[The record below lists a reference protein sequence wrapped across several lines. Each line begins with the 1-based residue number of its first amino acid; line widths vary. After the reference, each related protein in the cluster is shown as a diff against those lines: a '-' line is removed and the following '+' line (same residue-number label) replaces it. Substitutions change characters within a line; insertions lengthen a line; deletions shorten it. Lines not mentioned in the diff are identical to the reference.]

1 VTEVPGTAPHDE
13 PGQDTYGVVE
23 PRVPLAEARVVL
35 AGLGVTGRAL
45 HGVLE
50 PRVAGLV
57 TVDDRAADADH
68 GALDAAGAAAVLADA
83 DLLVASP
90 GFPPHHPVVAA
101 ALAAGVP
108 VWSEVEL
115 AWRLRVDRLG
125 ADGPAPWLGVTGS
138 NGKTT
143 TVEMLAAIL
152 RAAGLRTA
160 AVGNVGR
167 SLVEAALDPALDVL
181 AVELS
186 SFQLHFTHTMSLQ
199 AGAVLNVSADHL
211 DWHGSLDAYARDK
224 GRVYERVQ
232 VACVYNVADPR
243 TEELVREADVV
254 EGARAVGFAVGSPS
268 PGDLGLV
275 DDVLV
280 DRAFHAP
287 ADDPDRRRSAAEL
300 GTLADLAQLGDQ
312 AGVVPTHI
320 VADALAAAAL
330 ARAHGVPAAAVRD
343 GLRTFGPSEHR
354 IQRIAQADGVTY
366 VNDSKA
372 TNAHSAAASLAGFA
386 HGTVVWIA
394 GGLAKGATFDDL
406 VSSRA
411 DRMRAAV
418 VIGADPGPLADTL
431 ARHAPKVPVVVI
443 DPGDTETVMRRAV
456 AAARDLAQPGDTVL
470 LAPAGA
476 SQDQFVSYAQRGQ
489 EFARVVREL
498 TGGTTD
504 GHDGNEPPR
513 S

>member
-1 VTEVPGTAPHDE
+1 MTQEPDTHGT
-13 PGQDTYGVVE
+13 VE
-23 PRVPLAEARVVL
+23 PRVPLAQARVVL

-45 HGVLE
+45 RGVLE
-50 PRVAGLV
+50 PRVASLV
-57 TVDDRAADADH
+57 TVDDRAEDADH
-68 GALDAAGAAAVLADA
+68 GALDAPAAAAVLAEA

-90 GFPPHHPVVAA
+90 GFAPHHPLVAA

-108 VWSEVEL
+108 VWSEVEV
-115 AWRLRVDRLG
+115 AWRLRADRLG
-125 ADGPAPWLGVTGS
+125 TGAPAPWLGVTGS

-167 SLVEAALDPALDVL
+167 PLVEAALDPSLDVL

-186 SFQLHFTHTMSLQ
+186 SFQLHFTHTVSLE
-199 AGAVLNVSADHL
+199 AAAVLNVAADHL
-211 DWHGSLDAYARDK
+211 DWHGSMDAYARDK
-224 GRVYERVQ
+224 GRIYEQVQ

-300 GTLADLAQLGDQ
+300 GTLADLRQLGDQ
-312 AGVVPTHI
+312 AGVVPTHV

-343 GLRTFGPSEHR
+343 GLRSFGPGEHR
-354 IQRIAQADGVTY
+354 IQRVGEADGVSY

-476 SQDQFVSYAQRGQ
+476 SQDQFVSYAHRGQ
-489 EFARVVREL
+489 EFARAVREL

-513 S
+513 A

>member
-1 VTEVPGTAPHDE
+1 MTEVPAGPGAGPGRADGDAPGDAH
-13 PGQDTYGVVE
+13 GVVE
-23 PRVPLAEARVVL
+23 PRVPLDQARVVL
-35 AGLGVTGRAL
+35 AGLGVTGRSL
-45 HGVLE
+45 QRVLT
-50 PRVAGLV
+50 PRVASLV
-57 TVDDRAADADH
+57 TVDDTADDADH
-68 GALDAAGAAAVLADA
+68 QGLDARAAAAVLAEA

-90 GFPPHHPVVAA
+90 GFAPHHPVVAA
-101 ALAAGVP
+101 ALEAGVP

-125 ADGPAPWLGVTGS
+125 LDRPAHWLGITGS

-143 TVEMLAAIL
+143 TVEMLVAIL

-167 SLVEAALDPALDVL
+167 SLVEAALDPALDVV

-186 SFQLHFTHTMSLQ
+186 SFQLHFTHTMSLE
-199 AGAVLNVSADHL
+199 AGAVLNVSPDHL
-211 DWHGSLDAYARDK
+211 DWHGTFDEYARDK
-224 GRVYERVQ
+224 GRIYERVQ
-232 VACVYNVADPR
+232 TACVYNVADPR
-243 TEELVREADVV
+243 TEDLVREADVV
-254 EGARAVGFAVGSPS
+254 EGARAVGFAVGTPA

-275 DDVLV
+275 DGVLV
-280 DRAFHAP
+280 DRAFHA
-287 ADDPDRRRSAAEL
+287 ADDDPDRRKSAAEL
-300 GTLADLAQLGDQ
+300 GTLEDLVQLGDHN
-312 AGVVPTHI
+312 GVVPTHI

-330 ARAHGVPAAAVRD
+330 ARAHGVPAAAVRE
-343 GLRTFGPSEHR
+343 GLRSFGPSEHR
-354 IQRIAQADGVTY
+354 IQRVAEADGVTY

-372 TNAHSAAASLAGFA
+372 TNTHSAAASLAGFA

-394 GGLAKGATFDDL
+394 GGLAKGATFDEL

-418 VIGADPGPLADTL
+418 VIGADPRPLADTL
-431 ARHAPKVPVVVI
+431 ARHAPQIPVVVI
-443 DPGDTETVMRRAV
+443 DPGDTGTVMRRAV

-476 SQDQFVSYAQRGQ
+476 SQDQFVSYAQRGE

-498 TGGTTD
+498 TD
-504 GHDGNEPPR
+504 
-513 S
+513 

>member
-1 VTEVPGTAPHDE
+1 MTGAAAADSHGT
-13 PGQDTYGVVE
+13 VE

-35 AGLGVTGRAL
+35 AGLGLTGRSL
-45 HGVLE
+45 QRVLT
-50 PRVAGLV
+50 PRVASLV
-57 TVDDRAADADH
+57 TVDDKADDADH
-68 GALDAAGAAAVLADA
+68 RGLDAEAAAALLAQA

-90 GFPPHHPVVAA
+90 GFAPHHPVVAA

-125 ADGPAPWLGVTGS
+125 AGEPAPWLGITGS

-167 SLVEAALDPALDVL
+167 SLVEAVLDPALDVL

-199 AGAVLNVSADHL
+199 AGAVLNVAPDHL
-211 DWHGSLDAYARDK
+211 DWHGTLDAYTRDK
-224 GRVYERVQ
+224 GRIYERVQ
-232 VACVYNVADPR
+232 VACVYNVADPA

-254 EGARAVGFAVGSPS
+254 EGARAVGFVVGTPG

-280 DRAFHAP
+280 DRAFHA
-287 ADDPDRRRSAAEL
+287 AHDDPDRRKSAAEL
-300 GTLADLAQLGDQ
+300 GTLADLKQLGDL

-330 ARAHGVPAAAVRD
+330 ARAHGVPAAAVRE
-343 GLRTFGPSEHR
+343 GLRSFGPSEHR
-354 IQRIAQADGVTY
+354 IQRVAEQDGVTY

-372 TNAHSAAASLAGFA
+372 TNAHSASASLAGFA

-394 GGLAKGATFDDL
+394 GGLSKGATFDEL

-418 VIGADPGPLADTL
+418 VIGADPKPLADTL
-431 ARHAPKVPVVVI
+431 ARHAPQIPVVVI
-443 DPGDTETVMRRAV
+443 DPGDTGTVMRRAV

-476 SQDQFVSYAQRGQ
+476 SQDQFVSYAHRGE

-498 TGGTTD
+498 TA
-504 GHDGNEPPR
+504 
-513 S
+513 

>member
-1 VTEVPGTAPHDE
+1 MTEASGPAA
-13 PGQDTYGVVE
+13 DTYGAVE
-23 PRVPLAEARVVL
+23 PRVPLADARVVL
-35 AGLGVTGRAL
+35 AGLGVTGRSL
-45 HGVLE
+45 QRVLA
-50 PRVAGLV
+50 PRVASLV
-57 TVDDRAADADH
+57 TVDDQADDADH
-68 GALDAAGAAAVLADA
+68 SGLDTTAAAGVLARA

-90 GFPPHHPVVAA
+90 GFAPHHPVVAA

-125 ADGPAPWLGVTGS
+125 SAEPARWLGITGS

-167 SLVEAALDPALDVL
+167 SLVEAALDPTLDVL

-186 SFQLHFTHTMSLQ
+186 SFQLHFTHTMSLE
-199 AGAVLNVSADHL
+199 AGAVLNVSPDHL
-211 DWHGSLDAYARDK
+211 DWHGSVDAYTRDK
-224 GRVYERVQ
+224 GRIYERVR
-232 VACVYNVADPR
+232 VACVYNVADR
-243 TEELVREADVV
+243 TTEELVREADVV
-254 EGARAVGFAVGSPS
+254 EGARAVGFAAGAPR

-280 DRAFHAP
+280 DRVFHA
-287 ADDPDRRRSAAEL
+287 ADDDPDRRRSAAEL
-300 GTLADLAQLGDQ
+300 GTLADLEQLGDL

-343 GLRTFGPSEHR
+343 GLRSFGPSEHR
-354 IQRIAQADGVTY
+354 IQRVADAGGVTY

-372 TNAHSAAASLAGFA
+372 TNSHAAAASLAGFA

-406 VSSRA
+406 VASRA
-411 DRMRAAV
+411 DRLRAAV

-431 ARHAPKVPVVVI
+431 ARHAPQIPVVVV
-443 DPGDTETVMRRAV
+443 DPGDTGTVMRRAV

-476 SQDQFVSYAQRGQ
+476 SQDQFASYARRGE

-498 TGGTTD
+498 TTT
-504 GHDGNEPPR
+504 H
-513 S
+513 

>member
-1 VTEVPGTAPHDE
+1 MTEVPAVPGAGPGRADGDAPGGAH
-13 PGQDTYGVVE
+13 GVVE
-23 PRVPLAEARVVL
+23 PRVPLDQARVVL
-35 AGLGVTGRAL
+35 AGLGVTGRSL
-45 HGVLE
+45 QRVLT
-50 PRVAGLV
+50 PRVASLV
-57 TVDDRAADADH
+57 TVDDTADDADH
-68 GALDAAGAAAVLADA
+68 QGLDARAAAAVLAEA

-90 GFPPHHPVVAA
+90 GFAPHHPVVAA
-101 ALAAGVP
+101 ALEAGVP

-125 ADGPAPWLGVTGS
+125 LDRPAQWLGITGS

-143 TVEMLAAIL
+143 TVEMLVAIL

-167 SLVEAALDPALDVL
+167 SLVEAALDPALDVV

-186 SFQLHFTHTMSLQ
+186 SFQLHFTHTMSLE
-199 AGAVLNVSADHL
+199 AGAVLNVSPDHL
-211 DWHGSLDAYARDK
+211 DWHGTFDEYARDK
-224 GRVYERVQ
+224 GRIYERVQ
-232 VACVYNVADPR
+232 TACVYNVADPR
-243 TEELVREADVV
+243 TEDLVREADVV
-254 EGARAVGFAVGSPS
+254 EGARAVGFAVGTPA

-275 DDVLV
+275 DGVLV
-280 DRAFHAP
+280 DRAFHA
-287 ADDPDRRRSAAEL
+287 ADDDPDRRKSAAEL
-300 GTLADLAQLGDQ
+300 GTLEDLVQLGDHN
-312 AGVVPTHI
+312 GVVPTHI

-330 ARAHGVPAAAVRD
+330 ARAHGVPAAAVRE
-343 GLRTFGPSEHR
+343 GLRSFGPSEHR
-354 IQRIAQADGVTY
+354 IQRVAEADGVTY

-372 TNAHSAAASLAGFA
+372 TNTHSAAASLAGFA

-394 GGLAKGATFDDL
+394 GGLAKGATFDEL

-418 VIGADPGPLADTL
+418 VIGADPRPLADTL
-431 ARHAPKVPVVVI
+431 ARHAPQIPVVVI
-443 DPGDTETVMRRAV
+443 DPGDTGTVMRRAV

-476 SQDQFVSYAQRGQ
+476 SQDQFASYAQRGE

-498 TGGTTD
+498 TD
-504 GHDGNEPPR
+504 
-513 S
+513 

>member
-1 VTEVPGTAPHDE
+1 MTEAPGPE
-13 PGQDTYGVVE
+13 GDTYGPAE
-23 PRVPLAEARVVL
+23 PRVPLAQARVVL
-35 AGLGVTGRAL
+35 AGLGVTGRSL
-45 HGVLE
+45 QRVLE
-50 PRVAGLV
+50 PRVASLV
-57 TVDDRAADADH
+57 TVDDRAHDADH
-68 GALDAAGAAAVLADA
+68 GALDADAAAALLADA

-115 AWRLRVDRLG
+115 AWRLRANRLG
-125 ADGPAPWLGVTGS
+125 TDEPAAWLGITGS

-167 SLVEAALDPALDVL
+167 SLVEAALDPMLDVI

-211 DWHGSLDAYARDK
+211 DWHGSLAAYTRDK
-224 GRVYERVQ
+224 GRIYENVQ
-232 VACVYNVADPR
+232 VACVYNVADAT
-243 TEELVREADVV
+243 TEDLVREADVV
-254 EGARAVGFAVGSPS
+254 DGARAVGFAVGTPG

-280 DRAFHAP
+280 DRAFHA
-287 ADDPDRRRSAAEL
+287 ADDDPDRRKSAAEL
-300 GTLADLAQLGDQ
+300 GTLADLKQLGDHN
-312 AGVVPTHI
+312 GVVPTHI

-330 ARAHGVPAAAVRD
+330 ARAHGVPASAVRD
-343 GLRTFGPSEHR
+343 GLRSFGPGEHR
-354 IQRIAQADGVTY
+354 IQRVAESAGVTY

-418 VIGADPGPLADTL
+418 VIGAEPGPLADTL

-456 AAARDLAQPGDTVL
+456 EAARDLAQAGDTVL

-476 SQDQFVSYAQRGQ
+476 SQDQFASYAHRGE
-489 EFARVVREL
+489 EFVRVVRDL
-498 TGGTTD
+498 TTT
-504 GHDGNEPPR
+504 R
-513 S
+513 

>member
-1 VTEVPGTAPHDE
+1 MTQEPDTHGT
-13 PGQDTYGVVE
+13 VE
-23 PRVPLAEARVVL
+23 PRVPLAQARVVL

-45 HGVLE
+45 RGVLE
-50 PRVAGLV
+50 PRVASLV
-57 TVDDRAADADH
+57 TVDDRAEDADH
-68 GALDAAGAAAVLADA
+68 GALDAPAAAAVLAEA

-90 GFPPHHPVVAA
+90 GFAPHHPLVAA

-108 VWSEVEL
+108 VWSEVEV
-115 AWRLRVDRLG
+115 AWRLRADRLG
-125 ADGPAPWLGVTGS
+125 TGAPAPWLGVTGS

-167 SLVEAALDPALDVL
+167 PLVEAALDPSLDVL

-186 SFQLHFTHTMSLQ
+186 SFQLHFTHTVSLE
-199 AGAVLNVSADHL
+199 AAAVLNVAADHL
-211 DWHGSLDAYARDK
+211 DWHGSMDAYARDK
-224 GRVYERVQ
+224 GRIYEQVQ

-300 GTLADLAQLGDQ
+300 GTLADLRQLGDQ
-312 AGVVPTHI
+312 AGVVPTHV

-343 GLRTFGPSEHR
+343 GLRSFGPGEHR
-354 IQRIAQADGVTY
+354 IQRVGEADGVSY

-476 SQDQFVSYAQRGQ
+476 SQDQFVSYAHRGQ
-489 EFARVVREL
+489 EFTRAVREL

-513 S
+513 A

>member
-1 VTEVPGTAPHDE
+1 MTEAPGADGATHHPA
-13 PGQDTYGVVE
+13 DTYGTVE
-23 PRVPLAEARVVL
+23 PRVPLADARVIL
-35 AGLGVTGRAL
+35 AGLGVTGRSL
-45 HGVLE
+45 QRVLE
-50 PRVAGLV
+50 PRVASLV
-57 TVDDRAADADH
+57 TVDDKAHDADH
-68 GALDAAGAAAVLADA
+68 GALDAEGAAALLAEA

-90 GFPPHHPVVAA
+90 GFPPHHPLVAA

-108 VWSEVEL
+108 VWSEAEL
-115 AWRLRVDRLG
+115 AWRLRVNRLG
-125 ADGPAPWLGVTGS
+125 TDEPAAWLGITGS

-167 SLVEAALDPALDVL
+167 SLVEAAMDPALDVL

-211 DWHGSLDAYARDK
+211 DWHGSLEAYTRDK
-224 GRVYERVQ
+224 GRIFERVQ
-232 VACVYNVADPR
+232 VACVYNVADPT
-243 TEELVREADVV
+243 TEDLVREADVV
-254 EGARAVGFAVGSPS
+254 EGARAVGFAVGTPG

-280 DRAFHAP
+280 DRAFHADH
-287 ADDPDRRRSAAEL
+287 DDPDRRQSAAEL
-300 GTLADLAQLGDQ
+300 GTLADLTQLGDHN
-312 AGVVPTHI
+312 GVVPTHI

-330 ARAHGVPAAAVRD
+330 ARAHGVPAVAVRD
-343 GLRTFGPSEHR
+343 GLRSFGPSEHR
-354 IQRIAQADGVTY
+354 IQRVAEAGGVTY

-456 AAARDLAQPGDTVL
+456 TAARDLAQAGDTVL

-476 SQDQFVSYAQRGQ
+476 SQDQFVSYAQRGE
-489 EFARVVREL
+489 EFVRVVRDL
-498 TGGTTD
+498 TTT
-504 GHDGNEPPR
+504 R
-513 S
+513 

>member
-1 VTEVPGTAPHDE
+1 MTEVPGPAAGDVH
-13 PGQDTYGVVE
+13 GVVE

-35 AGLGVTGRAL
+35 AGLGVTGRSL
-45 HGVLE
+45 QGVLT
-50 PRVAGLV
+50 PRVASLV
-57 TVDDRAADADH
+57 TVDDRADDADH
-68 GALDAAGAAAVLADA
+68 SGLDAGAAAAVLAQA

-90 GFPPHHPVVAA
+90 GFAPHHPVVAA

-125 ADGPAPWLGVTGS
+125 RAEPARWLGITGS

-143 TVEMLAAIL
+143 TVEMLASIL
-152 RAAGLRTA
+152 RAAGLRAA

-186 SFQLHFTHTMSLQ
+186 SFQLHFTHTMSLE
-199 AGAVLNVSADHL
+199 AGAVLNVSPDHL
-211 DWHGSLDAYARDK
+211 DWHGSVDAYTRDK
-224 GRVYERVQ
+224 GRIFERVQ
-232 VACVYNVADPR
+232 VACVYNVADPT

-254 EGARAVGFAVGSPS
+254 EGARAVGFAVGAPR

-280 DRAFHAP
+280 DRAFHA
-287 ADDPDRRRSAAEL
+287 AHDDPDRRKNAAEL
-300 GTLADLAQLGDQ
+300 GTLADLRQLGDQ

-343 GLRTFGPSEHR
+343 GLRSFGPSEHR
-354 IQRIAQADGVTY
+354 IQRVAEVGDVTY

-372 TNAHSAAASLAGFA
+372 TNTHSAAASLAGFA

-394 GGLAKGATFDDL
+394 GGLAKGATFDEL

-411 DRMRAAV
+411 DRLRAAV
-418 VIGADPGPLADTL
+418 VIGADPRPLADTL
-431 ARHAPKVPVVVI
+431 ARHAPQVPVVVI
-443 DPGDTETVMRRAV
+443 DPGDTGTVMRRAV

-476 SQDQFVSYAQRGQ
+476 SQDQFASYARRGE
-489 EFARVVREL
+489 EFVTVVREL
-498 TGGTTD
+498 ATT
-504 GHDGNEPPR
+504 H
-513 S
+513 

>member
-1 VTEVPGTAPHDE
+1 MTGSPTGLPDDVPDP
-13 PGQDTYGVVE
+13 YGAVE
-23 PRVPLAEARVVL
+23 PSVPLAEARVVL
-35 AGLGVTGRAL
+35 AGLGVTGRSL
-45 HGVLE
+45 QRVLT
-50 PRVAGLV
+50 PRVASLV
-57 TVDDRAADADH
+57 TVDDKADDADH
-68 GALDAAGAAAVLADA
+68 SSLDADGAAAVLAEA

-90 GFPPHHPVVAA
+90 GFAPHHPVVAA
-101 ALAAGVP
+101 ALGAGVP

-125 ADGPAPWLGVTGS
+125 SDQPAEWLGITGS

-143 TVEMLAAIL
+143 TVEMLVAIL

-167 SLVEAALDPALDVL
+167 SLVEAALDPTLDVV

-186 SFQLHFTHTMSLQ
+186 SFQLHFTHTMSLE
-199 AGAVLNVSADHL
+199 AGAVLNVSPDHL
-211 DWHGSLDAYARDK
+211 DWHGSIDAYTRDK
-224 GRVYERVQ
+224 GRIYEGVRT
-232 VACVYNVADPR
+232 ACVYNVADR
-243 TEELVREADVV
+243 TTEDLVREADVV
-254 EGARAVGFAVGSPS
+254 EGARAVGFVVGTPG

-280 DRAFHAP
+280 DRAFHTAT
-287 ADDPDRRRSAAEL
+287 DDPDRRKSAAEL
-300 GTLADLAQLGDQ
+300 GTLADLKQLGDQ
-312 AGVVPTHI
+312 GGVVPTHI

-330 ARAHGVPAAAVRD
+330 ARAHGVPASAVRD
-343 GLRTFGPSEHR
+343 GLRSFGPSEHR
-354 IQRIAQADGVTY
+354 IQRVAEADGVTY

-394 GGLAKGATFDDL
+394 GGLSKGATFDEL

-431 ARHAPKVPVVVI
+431 ARHAPNIPVVVI
-443 DPGDTETVMRRAV
+443 DPGDTGTVMRRAV

-476 SQDQFVSYAQRGQ
+476 SQDQFASYAQRGE

-498 TGGTTD
+498 T
-504 GHDGNEPPR
+504 

>member
-1 VTEVPGTAPHDE
+1 MTEAPGLDSS
-13 PGQDTYGVVE
+13 GDSSGDLYGTVE
-23 PRVPLAEARVVL
+23 PRVPLADARVVL
-35 AGLGVTGRAL
+35 AGLGITGRSL
-45 HGVLE
+45 QRVLA
-50 PRVAGLV
+50 PRVASLV
-57 TVDDRAADADH
+57 TVDDKADDADH
-68 GALDAAGAAAVLADA
+68 GSLDAEAAAAVLAQA

-90 GFPPHHPVVAA
+90 GFAPHHPVVAA

-125 ADGPAPWLGVTGS
+125 TDRPAQWLGITGS

-167 SLVEAALDPALDVL
+167 SLAEAALDPTLDVV

-186 SFQLHFTHTMSLQ
+186 SFQLHFTHTMSLE

-211 DWHGSLDAYARDK
+211 DWHGTIDAYTRDK
-224 GRVYERVQ
+224 GRIFERVQ
-232 VACVYNVADPR
+232 VACVYNVADPK

-254 EGARAVGFAVGSPS
+254 EGARAVGFVAGTPS

-280 DRAFHAP
+280 DRAFHA
-287 ADDPDRRRSAAEL
+287 ADDDPDRRKSAAEL
-300 GTLADLAQLGDQ
+300 GTLADLKQLGDHN
-312 AGVVPTHI
+312 GVVPTHI

-343 GLRTFGPSEHR
+343 GLRSFGPSDHR
-354 IQRIAQADGVTY
+354 IQRVAASAGVTY

-372 TNAHSAAASLAGFA
+372 TNTHSAAASLAGFA

-394 GGLAKGATFDDL
+394 GGLAKGATFDEL

-431 ARHAPKVPVVVI
+431 ARHAPQIPVVVI
-443 DPGDTETVMRRAV
+443 DPGDTGTVMRRAV
-456 AAARDLAQPGDTVL
+456 EAARDLAQPGDTVL

-476 SQDQFVSYAQRGQ
+476 SQDQFVSYAQRGE
-489 EFARVVREL
+489 EFVHVVREL
-498 TGGTTD
+498 TT
-504 GHDGNEPPR
+504 R
-513 S
+513 

>member
-1 VTEVPGTAPHDE
+1 MGRVVTEAPGPALPTDP
-13 PGQDTYGVVE
+13 YGAVE
-23 PRVPLAEARVVL
+23 PRVPLAQARVVL
-35 AGLGVTGRAL
+35 AGLGVTGRSL
-45 HGVLE
+45 QRVLA
-50 PRVAGLV
+50 PRVASLV
-57 TVDDRAADADH
+57 TVDDRADDADH
-68 GALDAAGAAAVLADA
+68 SGLDAAAAAAVLAEA

-90 GFPPHHPVVAA
+90 GFAPHHPVVAA

-115 AWRLRVDRLG
+115 AWRLRVDRVGL
-125 ADGPAPWLGVTGS
+125 DRPAEWLGITGS

-143 TVEMLAAIL
+143 TVEMLVAIL

-167 SLVEAALDPALDVL
+167 SLVEAALDPTLDVV

-186 SFQLHFTHTMSLQ
+186 SFQLHFTHTVSLE
-199 AGAVLNVSADHL
+199 AAAVLNVSPDHL
-211 DWHGSLDAYARDK
+211 DWHGTFDAYAHDK
-224 GRVYERVQ
+224 GRIYERVRT
-232 VACVYNVADPR
+232 ACVYNVADKL

-254 EGARAVGFAVGSPS
+254 EGARAVGFAVGTPT

-275 DDVLV
+275 DGVLV
-280 DRAFHAP
+280 DRAFHA
-287 ADDPDRRRSAAEL
+287 AHDDPDRRKSAAEL
-300 GTLADLAQLGDQ
+300 GTLDDLRQLGDHN
-312 AGVVPTHI
+312 GVVPTHI

-330 ARAHGVPAAAVRD
+330 ARAHGVPAGAVRD
-343 GLRTFGPSEHR
+343 GLRSFGPGEHR
-354 IQRIAQADGVTY
+354 IQRVGEADGVTY

-372 TNAHSAAASLAGFA
+372 TNTHSAAASLAGFA

-394 GGLAKGATFDDL
+394 GGLAKGATFDEL
-406 VSSRA
+406 VASRA

-418 VIGADPGPLADTL
+418 VIGADPAPLADTL
-431 ARHAPKVPVVVI
+431 ARHAPQIPVVVV
-443 DPGDTETVMRRAV
+443 DPGDTGTVMRRAV

-476 SQDQFVSYAQRGQ
+476 SQDQFVSYAHRGE

-498 TGGTTD
+498 TD
-504 GHDGNEPPR
+504 
-513 S
+513 

>member
-1 VTEVPGTAPHDE
+1 MTQEPDAQAGPQADTHGT
-13 PGQDTYGVVE
+13 VE
-23 PRVPLAEARVVL
+23 PRVPLAQARVVL

-45 HGVLE
+45 RGVLE
-50 PRVAGLV
+50 PRVASLV
-57 TVDDRAADADH
+57 TVDDRADDADH
-68 GALDAAGAAAVLADA
+68 GALDAAAAAAVLAEA

-90 GFPPHHPVVAA
+90 GFAPHHPLVAA

-108 VWSEVEL
+108 VWSEVEV
-115 AWRLRVDRLG
+115 AWRLRADRLG
-125 ADGPAPWLGVTGS
+125 TDAPAPWLGVTGS

-167 SLVEAALDPALDVL
+167 PLVEAALDPSLDVL

-186 SFQLHFTHTMSLQ
+186 SFQLHFTHTVSLE
-199 AGAVLNVSADHL
+199 AAAVLNVAADHL
-211 DWHGSLDAYARDK
+211 DWHGSMDVYARDK
-224 GRVYERVQ
+224 GRIYEQVR

-243 TEELVREADVV
+243 TEELVRAADVV

-300 GTLADLAQLGDQ
+300 GTLADLRQLGDQ
-312 AGVVPTHI
+312 AGVVPTHV

-343 GLRTFGPSEHR
+343 GLRSFGPGEHR
-354 IQRIAQADGVTY
+354 IQRVGEADGVSW

-476 SQDQFVSYAQRGQ
+476 SQDQFVSYAHRGQ
-489 EFARVVREL
+489 EFVRAVREL

-513 S
+513 A

>member
-1 VTEVPGTAPHDE
+1 MTEA
-13 PGQDTYGVVE
+13 DTYGTVE

-35 AGLGVTGRAL
+35 AGLGVTGRSL
-45 HGVLE
+45 QRVLE
-50 PRVAGLV
+50 PRVASLV
-57 TVDDRAADADH
+57 TVDDRADDADH
-68 GALDAAGAAAVLADA
+68 GRLDADGAAAVLAEA

-90 GFPPHHPVVAA
+90 GFPPHHPLVAT

-125 ADGPAPWLGVTGS
+125 TDAPAPWLGITGS

-167 SLVEAALDPALDVL
+167 SLVEAALDPLLDVV

-211 DWHGSLDAYARDK
+211 DWHGSLESYTRDK
-224 GRVYERVQ
+224 GRIFERVQ
-232 VACVYNVADPR
+232 VACVYNVADPT
-243 TEELVREADVV
+243 TEDLVREADVV
-254 EGARAVGFAVGSPS
+254 EGARAVGFVVGTPS

-275 DDVLV
+275 DGVLV
-280 DRAFHAP
+280 DRAFHA
-287 ADDPDRRRSAAEL
+287 AHDDPDRRKSAAEL
-300 GTLADLAQLGDQ
+300 GTLADLKQLGDHN
-312 AGVVPTHI
+312 GVVPTHI

-330 ARAHGVPAAAVRD
+330 ARAHGVPASAVRD
-343 GLRTFGPSEHR
+343 GLRSFGPGEHR
-354 IQRIAQADGVTY
+354 IQRVAEAGGVTY

-418 VIGADPGPLADTL
+418 VIGAEPGPLADTL
-431 ARHAPKVPVVVI
+431 ARHAPKIPVVVI

-456 AAARDLAQPGDTVL
+456 TAARDLAQPGDTVL

-476 SQDQFVSYAQRGQ
+476 SQDQFTSYAHRGE
-489 EFARVVREL
+489 EFVRVVRDL
-498 TGGTTD
+498 TTT
-504 GHDGNEPPR
+504 H
-513 S
+513 

>member
-1 VTEVPGTAPHDE
+1 VTEAPGAPGPDA
-13 PGQDTYGVVE
+13 PGPDTYGTVE

-35 AGLGVTGRAL
+35 AGLGITGRSL
-45 HGVLE
+45 QRVLA
-50 PRVAGLV
+50 PRVASLV
-57 TVDDRAADADH
+57 TVDDKAEDADH
-68 GALDAAGAAAVLADA
+68 GSLDAGAASAVLAQA

-90 GFPPHHPVVAA
+90 GFAPHHPVIAA

-125 ADGPAPWLGVTGS
+125 GDRPAPWLGITGS

-167 SLVEAALDPALDVL
+167 SLVEAALDPTLDVL
-181 AVELS
+181 AIELS
-186 SFQLHFTHTMSLQ
+186 SFQLHFTHTMSLE
-199 AGAVLNVSADHL
+199 AGAVLNVSPDHL
-211 DWHGSLDAYARDK
+211 DWHGTIDAYTRDK
-224 GRVYERVQ
+224 GRIYGRVQ
-232 VACVYNVADPR
+232 VACVYNVADPT
-243 TEELVREADVV
+243 TEELVREADVI
-254 EGARAVGFAVGSPS
+254 EGARAVGFVVGTPS

-275 DDVLV
+275 DGVLV
-280 DRAFHAP
+280 DRAFHA
-287 ADDPDRRRSAAEL
+287 AHDDPDRRRSAAEL
-300 GTLADLAQLGDQ
+300 GTLADLEQLGDHN
-312 AGVVPTHI
+312 GVVPTHI

-343 GLRTFGPSEHR
+343 GLRSFGPSEHR
-354 IQRIAQADGVTY
+354 IQRVAQADGVTY

-394 GGLAKGATFDDL
+394 GGLAKGATFDEL

-418 VIGADPGPLADTL
+418 IIGADPEPLADTL
-431 ARHAPKVPVVVI
+431 ARHAPQIPVVVI
-443 DPGDTETVMRRAV
+443 DPGDTGTVMGRAV

-476 SQDQFVSYAQRGQ
+476 SQDQFVSYAQRGE
-489 EFARVVREL
+489 EFVRVVREL
-498 TGGTTD
+498 TT
-504 GHDGNEPPR
+504 
-513 S
+513 

>member
-1 VTEVPGTAPHDE
+1 MTEVPGTPEASGASE
-13 PGQDTYGVVE
+13 ASGTVE

-35 AGLGVTGRAL
+35 AGLGVTGRSL
-45 HGVLE
+45 RRVLTS
-50 PRVAGLV
+50 RVASLV
-57 TVDDRAADADH
+57 TVDDKAADADH
-68 GALDAAGAAAVLADA
+68 SGLDAPAAAAVLAQA

-90 GFPPHHPVVAA
+90 GFAPHHPVIAA

-115 AWRLRVDRLG
+115 AWRLRVDRPG
-125 ADGPAPWLGVTGS
+125 SGEPAQWLGITGS

-167 SLVEAALDPALDVL
+167 SLVEAALDPTLDVL

-199 AGAVLNVSADHL
+199 AGAVLNVSPDHL
-211 DWHGSLDAYARDK
+211 DWHGSVDAYTRDK
-224 GRVYERVQ
+224 GRIYERVQ
-232 VACVYNVADPR
+232 VACVYNVADPT
-243 TEELVREADVV
+243 TEGLVREADVV
-254 EGARAVGFAVGSPS
+254 EGARAVGFVAGAPR

-280 DRAFHAP
+280 DRAFHA
-287 ADDPDRRRSAAEL
+287 ADDDPDRRKSAAEL
-300 GTLADLAQLGDQ
+300 GTLADLKQLGDL

-330 ARAHGVPAAAVRD
+330 ARAHGVPAGAVRD
-343 GLRTFGPSEHR
+343 GLRSFGPSEHR
-354 IQRIAQADGVTY
+354 IQRVTTADDVTY

-394 GGLAKGATFDDL
+394 GGLAKGATFDEL

-418 VIGADPGPLADTL
+418 VIGADPRPLADTL
-431 ARHAPKVPVVVI
+431 ARHAPQVPVVVI
-443 DPGDTETVMRRAV
+443 DPGDTGTVMRRAV

-476 SQDQFVSYAQRGQ
+476 SQDQFASYARRGE
-489 EFARVVREL
+489 EFARVVRDL
-498 TGGTTD
+498 TTT
-504 GHDGNEPPR
+504 H
-513 S
+513 

>member
-1 VTEVPGTAPHDE
+1 VTGSA
-13 PGQDTYGVVE
+13 GAVE
-23 PRVPLAEARVVL
+23 PRVPLDEARVVL
-35 AGLGVTGRAL
+35 AGLGLTGRAL
-45 HGVLE
+45 QRVLT
-50 PRVAGLV
+50 PRVASLV
-57 TVDDRAADADH
+57 TVDDRADDADH
-68 GALDAAGAAAVLADA
+68 RGLDAEAAAALLARA

-90 GFPPHHPVVAA
+90 GFAPHHPVVAA
-101 ALAAGVP
+101 ALDAGVP
-108 VWSEVEL
+108 VWSEIEL

-125 ADGPAPWLGVTGS
+125 SDAPAPWLGITGS

-167 SLVEAALDPALDVL
+167 PLVEAALDPTLDVL

-186 SFQLHFTHTMSLQ
+186 SFQLHFTHTMSLE
-199 AGAVLNVSADHL
+199 AGAVLNVAPDHL
-211 DWHGSLDAYARDK
+211 DWHGTIDAYARDK
-224 GRVYERVQ
+224 GRIYENVQ

-254 EGARAVGFAVGSPS
+254 EGARAVGFVVGTPG

-280 DRAFHAP
+280 DRAFHA
-287 ADDPDRRRSAAEL
+287 ADDDPDRRKSAAEL
-300 GTLADLAQLGDQ
+300 GTLEDLKQLGDHN
-312 AGVVPTHI
+312 GVVPTHI

-343 GLRTFGPSEHR
+343 GLRSFGPSEHR
-354 IQRIAQADGVTY
+354 IQRVAEAGGVTY

-372 TNAHSAAASLAGFA
+372 TNTHSAAASLAGFA

-394 GGLAKGATFDDL
+394 GGLAKGATFDEL

-418 VIGADPGPLADTL
+418 VIGAEPGPLADTL
-431 ARHAPKVPVVVI
+431 ARHAPQIPVVVI
-443 DPGDTETVMRRAV
+443 DPGDTGTVMRRAV
-456 AAARDLAQPGDTVL
+456 AVARGLAQPGDTVL

-476 SQDQFVSYAQRGQ
+476 SQDQFVSYAQRGE

-498 TGGTTD
+498 TA
-504 GHDGNEPPR
+504 
-513 S
+513 

>member
-1 VTEVPGTAPHDE
+1 M
-13 PGQDTYGVVE
+13 E

-35 AGLGVTGRAL
+35 AGLGLTGRSL
-45 HGVLE
+45 QRVLT
-50 PRVAGLV
+50 PRVASLV
-57 TVDDRAADADH
+57 TVDDKADDAAHGKLDAD
-68 GALDAAGAAAVLADA
+68 GATKVMAQA

-90 GFPPHHPVVAA
+90 GFAPHHPVVAA

-125 ADGPAPWLGVTGS
+125 AATPAAWLGITGS

-143 TVEMLAAIL
+143 TVEMLVAIL

-167 SLVEAALDPALDVL
+167 SLVEAALDPALDVI

-186 SFQLHFTHTMSLQ
+186 SFQLHFTHTMSLE
-199 AGAVLNVSADHL
+199 AGAVLNVSPDHL
-211 DWHGSLDAYARDK
+211 DWHGSIDAYTRDK
-224 GRVYERVQ
+224 GRIYERVQ
-232 VACVYNVADPR
+232 RACVYNVADPK

-254 EGARAVGFAVGSPS
+254 EGARAVGFVVGTPS

-280 DRAFHAP
+280 DRAFHA
-287 ADDPDRRRSAAEL
+287 ADDDPDRRKSAAEL
-300 GTLADLAQLGDQ
+300 GTLADLKLLGDHN
-312 AGVVPTHI
+312 GVVPTHI

-343 GLRTFGPSEHR
+343 GLRSFGPSEHR
-354 IQRIAQADGVTY
+354 IQRVAEADGVTY

-372 TNAHSAAASLAGFA
+372 TNSHSAAASLAGFA

-394 GGLAKGATFDDL
+394 GGLAKGATFDEL
-406 VSSRA
+406 VTSRA

-418 VIGADPGPLADTL
+418 VIGADPRPLADTL
-431 ARHAPKVPVVVI
+431 ARHAPQIPVVVI
-443 DPGDTETVMRRAV
+443 DPGDTGTVMRRAV

-476 SQDQFVSYAQRGQ
+476 SHDQFVSYAQRGE

-498 TGGTTD
+498 THT
-504 GHDGNEPPR
+504 H
-513 S
+513 